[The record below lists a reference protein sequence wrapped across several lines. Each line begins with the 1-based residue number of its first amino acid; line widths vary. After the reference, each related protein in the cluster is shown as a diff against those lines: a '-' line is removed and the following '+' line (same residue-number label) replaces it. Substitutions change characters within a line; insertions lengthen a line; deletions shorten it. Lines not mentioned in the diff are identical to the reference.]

1 MFGQAAIPETG
12 HPRRWWILGV
22 VLAAECMDLLDGTVV
37 NVALPSIH
45 RRLHSSDAALQWIA
59 GGYALALAIVLILGA
74 RLGDRYGR
82 RRLFVIG
89 AIGFTLCSLACGLS
103 TSTGM
108 LVAFRLAQGAFGALL
123 IPQGLGI
130 MRAVF
135 PRDEL
140 AKAFALFGP
149 VIGGAAVFGPIIG
162 GLLVSVHSLGGWR
175 LVFFVNLPL
184 GAAAAVGAAL
194 LMPEVRAP
202 HLPKI
207 DLLGSLV
214 VGAAMLALIYPL
226 IQGRQTGWP
235 AWTFVS
241 LAGAVVLFVVFAIQ
255 QASRARRTLDG
266 LIEPSIFRNRG
277 YTSGTLVLLFFFTGM
292 IGFTFALGLFL
303 QLGQGFTALHAGLSF
318 APWSLGLAVG
328 AGVSGGFLAP
338 RYGRHVLELG
348 GLVSLVGTGVVALE
362 VRSAMVSSW
371 DILPGLLFTGLGMGL
386 IVAPLF
392 EIIIAA
398 VQDRELGSAS
408 GVLNAVQQL
417 AGAVGVAVLGTIF
430 FDGLGQGHFH
440 RALERTIWADLAVT
454 AAAIV
459 LMPLMP
465 LRGRPEIE
473 VLVGVDE
480 TAPSDG
486 RSDVPAAAAR

>member
-1 MFGQAAIPETG
+1 MFGETDIAATG

-37 NVALPSIH
+37 NVALPSI
-45 RRLHSSDAALQWIA
+45 RRHLHSSDAALQWIA
-59 GGYALALAIVLILGA
+59 GGYALALAMVLILGA

-82 RRLFVIG
+82 RLLFIIG
-89 AIGFTLCSLACGLS
+89 AAGFTVCSLGCGIS
-103 TSTGM
+103 DSTGM
-108 LVAFRLAQGAFGALL
+108 LVGFRLAQGAFGALL

-140 AKAFALFGP
+140 PKAFAWFGP

-184 GAAAAVGAAL
+184 GTAAVLGAAM
-194 LMPEVRAP
+194 LMPESRPP
-202 HLPKI
+202 HRPKI
-207 DLLGSLV
+207 DLLGSLL
-214 VGAAMLALIYPL
+214 VGGAMLALIYPL
-226 IQGRQTGWP
+226 IQGRQAGWP
-235 AWTFVS
+235 AWTFAS
-241 LAGAVVLFVVFAIQ
+241 FAAAVVLFAVFAAQ
-255 QASRARRTLDG
+255 QALRARRAVDG

-292 IGFTFALGLFL
+292 IGFTFVLSLFL
-303 QLGQGFTALHAGLSF
+303 QIGQGFSALHAGLSF
-318 APWSLGLAVG
+318 APWSAGLAVG
-328 AGVSGGFLAP
+328 AGLSGGLLAP
-338 RYGRHVLELG
+338 RYGRRILEIG
-348 GLVSLVGTGVVALE
+348 GLVTLAGTALVAFE
-362 VRSAMVSSW
+362 ARSGLVSTW
-371 DILPGLLFTGLGMGL
+371 DILPGLVIAGLGMGL

-392 EIIIAA
+392 DIIIAA

-430 FDGLGQGHFH
+430 FDAVGSGHFH
-440 RALERTIWADLAVT
+440 RALERTIWVDLAVT
-454 AAAIV
+454 AAAIA

-465 LRGRPEIE
+465 LRARPEN
-473 VLVGVDE
+473 E
-480 TAPSDG
+480 TSIASVETT
-486 RSDVPAAAAR
+486 SESQHEAIA